1 MGGGINAYICE
12 SCSELT
18 GKNLNTFN
26 MKTLKLL
33 ASRAMMSVTTLVVV
47 LSCAKEPME
56 NLKTSSPEKE
66 TVTLCL
72 SAPETK
78 TALKDDKTVVW
89 TNGDK
94 LLINRTLYEIK
105 VDADDPSKATVE
117 DVAKAD
123 EYFAFYVPCPKNL
136 STGEVNPQYGY
147 IQNEDGFYHNF
158 RLFDSQNWY
167 SGTFSQYANPMAA
180 YSTDGNLHF
189 YNIGSVVKIGLTGNG
204 EKVSRVRLFSNGG
217 KILAGMMML
226 TDEQVR
232 TGDLSG
238 MKTNEYYGL
247 SSAVSIF
254 CESSNVILSSTPTWF
269 YFVTAPFEDESG
281 ISFTAEDVDGNV
293 FVRTKTDA
301 FSIGRSE
308 IKEMDPLDY
317 KAFAPLKLTTAES
330 APTSF
335 SVDAVGDDVMSVRY
349 LAMASAAW
357 DSYMNSPSSSWTEQ
371 SLASVLINSH
381 ECQTKSEKSFKMEFT
396 KAYNSTGNAVPIA
409 ASTSYK
415 VIAQYIL
422 GNTGMGKC
430 TILDVTTAA
439 PTGVAPTLDV
449 SFQSV
454 TYNELHALLKS
465 SDAAGISLWLFTKA
479 RYEELVSSGKSD
491 SEIMKEYGKS
501 LTDEDMESAHAAGCQ
516 WDWWNLSQRT
526 DYVLLVVA
534 ASSTGMETI
543 VKKEI
548 TTEWYLFNQ
557 NTTVLETVST
567 EATFTTNM
575 FRMFNINSLTITP
588 VVLKKVPGMDV
599 FVIEDLFKGNATL
612 AGLGFIEEEGTYL
625 TIIDARDKNAVD
637 IRFDM
642 NKLGIYNSPY
652 KGFNYDL
659 SFGCYATYNPNASQE
674 KYPLGTYDSENN
686 AISIVSL
693 ILGNSDGI
701 YGPSSCTLTW
711 PLPDKSVTVENFSK
725 TQAGW

>member
-1 MGGGINAYICE
+1 
-12 SCSELT
+12 
-18 GKNLNTFN
+18 
-26 MKTLKLL
+26 MKTLRLL
-33 ASRAMMSVTTLVVV
+33 ALRAMMSVTTLVVV

-56 NLKTSSPEKE
+56 NLKPSSPEKE
-66 TVTLCL
+66 TVTLRL

-78 TALKDDKTVVW
+78 TALKNDKTVVW

-94 LLINRTLYEIK
+94 LVINSMLYEIK

-117 DVAKAD
+117 DVIKAD
-123 EYFAFYVPCPKNL
+123 EYFAFYVPCTTNS
-136 STGEVNPQYGY
+136 STGEVNPQYWYYQDQGVY
-147 IQNEDGFYHNF
+147 YHH
-158 RLFDSQNWY
+158 FDILDTQIWY

-189 YNIGSVVKIGLTGNG
+189 YNIGSVVKVGLTGNG
-204 EKVSRVRLFSNGG
+204 EKLSRVRLLSNGG
-217 KILAGMMML
+217 KNLAGMMML

-238 MKTNEYYGL
+238 MKLNENYYGL
-247 SSAVSIF
+247 LPTVSIF
-254 CESSNVILSSTPTWF
+254 CESNNVTLSSTPTWF

-308 IKEMDPLDY
+308 IKEMDPLNY
-317 KAFAPLKLTTAES
+317 KASAPLKLTAAES

-335 SVDAVGDDVMSVRY
+335 SVDAVCDDVMSVRY
-349 LAMASAAW
+349 LAIASAAW

-371 SLASVLINSH
+371 SLASAFINTYDY
-381 ECQTKSEKSFKMEFT
+381 QTKSEKSFKMEFT

-422 GNTGMGKC
+422 GSTGMGKC

-454 TYNELHALLKS
+454 TYNRLSALLKS
-465 SDAAGISLWLFTKA
+465 NDAAGISLWLFTKA
-479 RYEELVSSGKSD
+479 QYEELVSSGKSD

-501 LTDEDMESAHAAGCQ
+501 LTDEHMASAHAAGCQ
-516 WDWWNLSQRT
+516 WSWGNLSQGT

-543 VKKEI
+543 VKEEI
-548 TTEWYLFNQ
+548 ATEWYLFNP

-567 EATFTTNM
+567 EATFSTNM
-575 FRMFNINSLTITP
+575 FSIFNVNPLTITP
-588 VVLKKVPGMDV
+588 VVLKKLPGMDV
-599 FVIEDLFKGNATL
+599 FVIENLFKGNTAL
-612 AGLGFIEEEGTYL
+612 AELGFIEEEGTYL

-637 IRFDM
+637 IRFDV
-642 NKLGIYNSPY
+642 NKLGIYNSMY
-652 KGFNYDL
+652 LGFNYDL
-659 SFGCYATYNPNASQE
+659 SFGCYATYNTNASQE
-674 KYPLGTYDSENN
+674 EYPLGTYDSENN

-693 ILGNSDGI
+693 ILGNPNRI
-701 YGPSSCTLTW
+701 YGGMSSCTLTW
-711 PLPDKSVTVENFSK
+711 PLPTNSVTVENFSK

>member
-1 MGGGINAYICE
+1 
-12 SCSELT
+12 
-18 GKNLNTFN
+18 
-26 MKTLKLL
+26 MKLR
-33 ASRAMMSVTTLVVV
+33 SM
-47 LSCAKEPME
+47 P
-56 NLKTSSPEKE
+56 
-66 TVTLCL
+66 
-72 SAPETK
+72 
-78 TALKDDKTVVW
+78 
-89 TNGDK
+89 
-94 LLINRTLYEIK
+94 
-105 VDADDPSKATVE
+105 
-117 DVAKAD
+117 
-123 EYFAFYVPCPKNL
+123 

-147 IQNEDGFYHNF
+147 LQYEGVSYHN
-158 RLFDSQNWY
+158 LCILDTQNWY

-189 YNIGSVVKIGLTGNG
+189 YNIGSVVKVGLTGNG
-204 EKVSRVRLFSNGG
+204 EKVSRVRLLSNGG
-217 KILAGMMML
+217 KNLAGMMML

-238 MKTNEYYGL
+238 MKSNENYYGL
-247 SSAVSIF
+247 LPTVSIF

-308 IKEMDPLDY
+308 IKEMDPLNY
-317 KAFAPLKLTTAES
+317 KASAPLKLTAAES

-335 SVDAVGDDVMSVRY
+335 SVDAVGDDAMSVRY
-349 LAMASAAW
+349 LAIASAAW
-357 DSYMNSPSSSWTEQ
+357 DSYMNSNPWTEQ
-371 SLASVLINSH
+371 SLASVFINNH
-381 ECQTKSEKSFKMEFT
+381 ECQTNSEKSFKMEFT

-422 GNTGMGKC
+422 GSTGMGKC
-430 TILDVTTAA
+430 TIIDVTTAA

-454 TYNELHALLKS
+454 TYNQLYALLKS
-465 SDAAGISLWLFTKA
+465 SDAAGISLWLFPKA

-491 SEIMKEYGKS
+491 SEIMKEYGKP
-501 LTDEDMESAHAAGCQ
+501 LTDEDMTSAHAAGCQ
-516 WDWWNLSQRT
+516 WSWWNLSQGT

-548 TTEWYLFNQ
+548 ATEWYLFNP

-567 EATFTTNM
+567 EATFSTSM
-575 FRMFNINSLTITP
+575 FSIFKVNPLTITP

-599 FVIEDLFKGNATL
+599 FVIENLFKGNATL
-612 AGLGFIEEEGTYL
+612 AGLGFVEEEGTYL

-652 KGFNYDL
+652 VGFNYDL
-659 SFGCYATYNPNASQE
+659 SFGCYATYNSNASQE
-674 KYPLGTYDSENN
+674 EYPLGTYDSENN
-686 AISIVSL
+686 AISVVSL
-693 ILGNSDGI
+693 ILGNPNKI
-701 YGPSSCTLTW
+701 YGTSSCTLTW

>member
-1 MGGGINAYICE
+1 
-12 SCSELT
+12 
-18 GKNLNTFN
+18 
-26 MKTLKLL
+26 MKTLKFL

-47 LSCAKEPME
+47 LSCAKEPVE
-56 NLKTSSPEKE
+56 NLKPSSPEKE
-66 TVTLCL
+66 TVTLRL

-94 LLINRTLYEIK
+94 LLINRTLYEVT
-105 VDADDPSKATVE
+105 VDSDDPSKATVE
-117 DVAKAD
+117 DVTKAD
-123 EYFAFYVPCPKNL
+123 EYFAFYVPCPENQ
-136 STGEVNPQYGY
+136 STGAVNPQYRY
-147 IQNEDGFYHNF
+147 IQYEGVYYHN
-158 RLFDSQNWY
+158 LCILDTQNWY

-189 YNIGSVVKIGLTGNG
+189 YNIGSVVKVGLTGNG
-204 EKVSRVRLFSNGG
+204 EKLSRVRLLSNGG
-217 KILAGMMML
+217 KNLAGMMML

-238 MKTNEYYGL
+238 MKSNENYYGL
-247 SSAVSIF
+247 LPTVSIF

-308 IKEMDPLDY
+308 IKEMDPLNY
-317 KAFAPLKLTTAES
+317 KASAPLKLTAAES

-335 SVDAVGDDVMSVRY
+335 SVDAVGDDAMSVRY
-349 LAMASAAW
+349 LAIASAAW
-357 DSYMNSPSSSWTEQ
+357 DSYMNSNSWTEQ
-371 SLASVLINSH
+371 SRASVFINNH
-381 ECQTKSEKSFKMEFT
+381 EFQTNRGKSFKMEFT

-422 GNTGMGKC
+422 GSTGIGKC
-430 TILDVTTAA
+430 AIIDVTTAA

-454 TYNELHALLKS
+454 TYNKLYALLKS

-491 SEIMKEYGKS
+491 SEIMKEYGKP
-501 LTDEDMESAHAAGCQ
+501 LTDEDMASAHAAGCQ
-516 WDWWNLSQRT
+516 WSWWNLSQGT

-548 TTEWYLFNQ
+548 ATEWYLFNP

-567 EATFTTNM
+567 EATFTTDM
-575 FRMFNINSLTITP
+575 FSIFEINQLTITP
-588 VVLKKVPGMDV
+588 VILKKVPGMDV
-599 FVIEDLFKGNATL
+599 FVIENLFKGNAAL
-612 AGLGFIEEEGTYL
+612 AELGFIEEEGTYL

-637 IRFDM
+637 IRFEM
-642 NKLGIYNSPY
+642 NKLGIYNSTY
-652 KGFNYDL
+652 TGFNYDL
-659 SFGCYATYNPNASQE
+659 SFGCYATYNTDVSQE
-674 KYPLGTYDSENN
+674 EYPLGTYDSENN
-686 AISIVSL
+686 AISVVSL
-693 ILGNSDGI
+693 ILGNPNRI
-701 YGPSSCTLTW
+701 YGTSSCTLTW
-711 PLPDKSVTVENFSK
+711 PLPTKSVTVENFSK

>member
-1 MGGGINAYICE
+1 
-12 SCSELT
+12 
-18 GKNLNTFN
+18 
-26 MKTLKLL
+26 MKTLKFL

-47 LSCAKEPME
+47 LSCAKEPVE
-56 NLKTSSPEKE
+56 NLKPSSPEKE
-66 TVTLCL
+66 TVTLRL

-78 TALKDDKTVVW
+78 TALKNDKTVVW

-94 LLINRTLYEIK
+94 LLINRILYEIT
-105 VDADDPSKATVE
+105 VDANDPSKATVE
-117 DVAKAD
+117 DVTKAD
-123 EYFAFYVPCPKNL
+123 EYFAFYVPCPTNL
-136 STGEVNPQYGY
+136 STGEVSPQYRY
-147 IQNEDGFYHNF
+147 IQYDGVFYHNF
-158 RLFDSQNWY
+158 RILDSQNWY

-189 YNIGSVVKIGLTGNG
+189 YNIGSVVKVGLTGNG
-204 EKVSRVRLFSNGG
+204 EKLSRVRLLSNGG
-217 KILAGMMML
+217 KNLAGMMML

-238 MKTNEYYGL
+238 MKSNENYYGL
-247 SSAVSIF
+247 LPTVSIF

-301 FSIGRSE
+301 FSVGRSE

-317 KAFAPLKLTTAES
+317 KASAPLKLTATEP

-335 SVDAVGDDVMSVRY
+335 SVDAVCDDAISVRY

-357 DSYMNSPSSSWTEQ
+357 DSYMNSNSWTEQ
-371 SLASVLINSH
+371 ILATVSLNSYD
-381 ECQTKSEKSFKMEFT
+381 CQTNRGKSFKMEFT

-422 GNTGMGKC
+422 GNTGVGKC
-430 TILDVTTAA
+430 TIIDVTTAA
-439 PTGVAPTLDV
+439 PTGIAPTLDV
-449 SFQSV
+449 SLQSV
-454 TYNELHALLKS
+454 TYNQLDVLLKS
-465 SDAAGISLWLFTKA
+465 DNAAGISLWLFTKA

-491 SEIMKEYGKS
+491 SEIMKEYGKP
-501 LTDEDMESAHAAGCQ
+501 LTDEDMASAHAAGCQ
-516 WDWWNLSQRT
+516 WGWGRLSQGT

-534 ASSTGMETI
+534 SSSTGMETI

-548 TTEWYLFNQ
+548 ATEWYLFNQ

-567 EATFTTNM
+567 EATFTTDM
-575 FRMFNINSLTITP
+575 FRIFDINSLTITP

-599 FVIEDLFKGNATL
+599 FIIEDLFKGNATL
-612 AGLGFIEEEGTYL
+612 AELGFIEEEGTYL

-637 IRFDM
+637 IRFEM

-652 KGFNYDL
+652 VGLNYNL
-659 SFGCYATYNPNASQE
+659 GFGCYATYNSNASQE
-674 KYPLGTYDSENN
+674 EYPLGTYDSENN

>member
-1 MGGGINAYICE
+1 
-12 SCSELT
+12 
-18 GKNLNTFN
+18 
-26 MKTLKLL
+26 MKTLRLL
-33 ASRAMMSVTTLVVV
+33 ALRAMMSVTTLVVV

-56 NLKTSSPEKE
+56 NLKPSSPEKE
-66 TVTLCL
+66 TVTLRL

-78 TALKDDKTVVW
+78 TALKNDKTVVW

-94 LLINRTLYEIK
+94 LVINSMLYEIK

-117 DVAKAD
+117 DVIKAD
-123 EYFAFYVPCPKNL
+123 EYFAFYVPCTTNS
-136 STGEVNPQYGY
+136 STGEVNPQYWYYQDQGVY
-147 IQNEDGFYHNF
+147 YHH
-158 RLFDSQNWY
+158 FDILDTQIWY

-189 YNIGSVVKIGLTGNG
+189 YNIGSVVKVGLTGNG
-204 EKVSRVRLFSNGG
+204 EKLSRVRLLSNGG
-217 KILAGMMML
+217 KNLAGMMML

-238 MKTNEYYGL
+238 MKLNENYYGL
-247 SSAVSIF
+247 LPTVSIF
-254 CESSNVILSSTPTWF
+254 CESNNVTLSSTPTWF

-308 IKEMDPLDY
+308 IKEMDPLNY
-317 KAFAPLKLTTAES
+317 KASAPLKLTAAES

-335 SVDAVGDDVMSVRY
+335 SVDAVCDDVMSVRY
-349 LAMASAAW
+349 LAIASAAW

-371 SLASVLINSH
+371 SLASAFINTYDY
-381 ECQTKSEKSFKMEFT
+381 QTKSEKSFKMEFT

-422 GNTGMGKC
+422 GSTGMGKC

-454 TYNELHALLKS
+454 TYNRLSALLKS
-465 SDAAGISLWLFTKA
+465 NDAAGISLWLFTKA

-501 LTDEDMESAHAAGCQ
+501 LTDEHMASAHAAGCQ
-516 WDWWNLSQRT
+516 WSWGNLSQGT

-543 VKKEI
+543 VKEEI
-548 TTEWYLFNQ
+548 ATEWYLFNP

-567 EATFTTNM
+567 EATFSTSM
-575 FRMFNINSLTITP
+575 FSIFNVNPLTITP
-588 VVLKKVPGMDV
+588 VVLKKLPGMDV
-599 FVIEDLFKGNATL
+599 FVIENLFKGNTAL
-612 AGLGFIEEEGTYL
+612 AELGFIEEEGTYL

-637 IRFDM
+637 IRFDV
-642 NKLGIYNSPY
+642 NKLGIYNSMY
-652 KGFNYDL
+652 LGFNYDL
-659 SFGCYATYNPNASQE
+659 SFGCYATYNTNASQE
-674 KYPLGTYDSENN
+674 EYPLGTYDSENN

-693 ILGNSDGI
+693 ILGNPNRI
-701 YGPSSCTLTW
+701 YGMSSCTLTW
-711 PLPDKSVTVENFSK
+711 PLPTNSVTVENFSK

>member
-1 MGGGINAYICE
+1 
-12 SCSELT
+12 
-18 GKNLNTFN
+18 
-26 MKTLKLL
+26 
-33 ASRAMMSVTTLVVV
+33 MSVTTLVVV
-47 LSCAKEPME
+47 LSCAKEPVE

-66 TVTLCL
+66 TVTLRL

-78 TALKDDKTVVW
+78 TALKNDKTVVW

-94 LLINRTLYEIK
+94 LLINRTLYEIT

-123 EYFAFYVPCPKNL
+123 EYFAFYVPFAKSL
-136 STGEVNPQYGY
+136 STGQENPQYGY
-147 IQNEDGFYHNF
+147 FQYEDGFYHHL
-158 RLFDSQNWY
+158 RILDSQNWY

-189 YNIGSVVKIGLTGNG
+189 YNIGSVVKVGLTGNG
-204 EKVSRVRLFSNGG
+204 EKVSRVRLLSNGG
-217 KILAGMMML
+217 KNLAGFMML
-226 TDEQVR
+226 TDAQVR

-238 MKTNEYYGL
+238 MKLNERHY
-247 SSAVSIF
+247 VTPTISIF
-254 CESSNVILSSTPTWF
+254 CENNDVILSSTPTWF

-301 FSIGRSE
+301 FSIDRSE
-308 IKEMDPLDY
+308 IKEMDPLAY
-317 KAFAPLKLTTAES
+317 KASAPLKLTAVES

-335 SVDAVGDDVMSVRY
+335 SVDAVCDDAMSVRY

-357 DSYMNSPSSSWTEQ
+357 DSWMNSEDPWTEQ
-371 SLASVLINSH
+371 NLAYTFLDIYD
-381 ECQTKSEKSFKMEFT
+381 CQTNSGKSFKMEFT

-422 GNTGMGKC
+422 GETGMGKC
-430 TILDVTTAA
+430 TILDVTTSA
-439 PTGVAPTLDV
+439 PTGIAPTLDV

-454 TYNELHALLKS
+454 TYNQLKALLKS
-465 SDAAGISLWLFTKA
+465 DNAAGISLWLFTKA

-491 SEIMKEYGKS
+491 SEIMKEYGKA
-501 LTDEDMESAHAAGCQ
+501 LTDEDMASAHAAGCQ
-516 WDWWNLSQRT
+516 WNWWNLSQGT

-534 ASSTGMETI
+534 SSSTGLETI

-548 TTEWYLFNQ
+548 ATEWYLFNP

-567 EATFTTNM
+567 GATFTTDM
-575 FRMFNINSLTITP
+575 FRLLNIESLTITP

-599 FVIEDLFKGNATL
+599 FVIENLFKGNATL
-612 AGLGFIEEEGTYL
+612 AELGFIEEDGTYL

-637 IRFDM
+637 IRFDV
-642 NKLGIYNSPY
+642 NKLGIYNPKY
-652 KGFNYDL
+652 NGFNNDL
-659 SFGCYATYNPNASQE
+659 GFGCYATYNPSASQE
-674 KYPLGTYDSENN
+674 EYPLGTYNSENN
-686 AISIVSL
+686 AISVVSL
-693 ILGNSDGI
+693 ILGNSSAI
-701 YGPSSCTLTW
+701 YGPFSCTLTW
-711 PLPDKSVTVENFSK
+711 TSPANSMTVENFSK
-725 TQAGW
+725 TPAVW

>member
-1 MGGGINAYICE
+1 
-12 SCSELT
+12 
-18 GKNLNTFN
+18 

-47 LSCAKEPME
+47 LSCAKEPVE
-56 NLKTSSPEKE
+56 NLKPSSPEKE
-66 TVTLCL
+66 TVTLRL

-78 TALKDDKTVVW
+78 TALNDDKTVVW

-94 LLINRTLYEIK
+94 LVINGSLYDVT
-105 VDADDPSKATVE
+105 VDADDPSKATVAG
-117 DVAKAD
+117 VTKAD
-123 EYFAFYVPCPKNL
+123 EYFAFYVPCPKNP
-136 STGEVNPQYGY
+136 STGEVNPQYWYVQEEGGLCHY
-147 IQNEDGFYHNF
+147 FSILDW
-158 RLFDSQNWY
+158 QNWY
-167 SGTFSQYANPMAA
+167 SGTFSQYASPMAA

-189 YNIGSVVKIGLTGNG
+189 YNIGSVVKVGLTGNG
-204 EKVSRVRLFSNGG
+204 EKVSRVRLLSNGG
-217 KILAGMMML
+217 KNLAGVMML
-226 TDEQVR
+226 TDEQLR

-238 MKTNEYYGL
+238 MKSNENYYEL
-247 SSAVSIF
+247 MPTVSIV
-254 CESSNVILSSTPTWF
+254 CESNDVILSSTPTWF

-317 KAFAPLKLTTAES
+317 KASAPLKLTVAES

-335 SVDAVGDDVMSVRY
+335 SVDAVCDDAMSVRY

-357 DSYMNSPSSSWTEQ
+357 DSDMNSNSWTEQ
-371 SLASVLINSH
+371 SLASVALNNYD
-381 ECQTKSEKSFKMEFT
+381 CQTNSGKSFKMEFT

-422 GNTGMGKC
+422 GNTGVGKC
-430 TILDVTTAA
+430 TIIDVTTAA

-454 TYNELHALLKS
+454 TYNQLHALLKS
-465 SDAAGISLWLFTKA
+465 GDAAGISLWLFTKA

-516 WDWWNLSQRT
+516 WSWWSLSQRT

-534 ASSTGMETI
+534 SSSTGMETI

-567 EATFTTNM
+567 EATFTTDM
-575 FRMFNINSLTITP
+575 FRIFDINSLTITP

-612 AGLGFIEEEGTYL
+612 AGLGFVEEEGTYL

-637 IRFDM
+637 IRYEV
-642 NKLGIYNSPY
+642 NKLGIYNPKY
-652 KGFNYDL
+652 TGFNYGL
-659 SFGCYATYNPNASQE
+659 GFGCYATYNLSASQE
-674 KYPLGTYDSENN
+674 EFPLGTYDSENN
-686 AISIVSL
+686 AISVVSL
-693 ILGNSDGI
+693 ILGNSDRI

-711 PLPDKSVTVENFSK
+711 TSPAKSVTVENFSK

>member
-1 MGGGINAYICE
+1 
-12 SCSELT
+12 
-18 GKNLNTFN
+18 
-26 MKTLKLL
+26 
-33 ASRAMMSVTTLVVV
+33 MSVTTLVVV

-66 TVTLCL
+66 TVTLRL

-94 LLINRTLYEIK
+94 LVINGNLYEIT

-232 TGDLSG
+232 TGDFSG

-254 CESSNVILSSTPTWF
+254 CESNNVILSSTPTWF

-308 IKEMDPLDY
+308 IKEMDPLNY
-317 KAFAPLKLTTAES
+317 KASAPLKLTAAES

-349 LAMASAAW
+349 LAIASAAW

-371 SLASVLINSH
+371 SLASVFINNH
-381 ECQTKSEKSFKMEFT
+381 DYQTKSEKSFKMEFT

-454 TYNELHALLKS
+454 TYNKLYALLKS

-501 LTDEDMESAHAAGCQ
+501 LTDEDMTSAHADGCQ
-516 WDWWNLSQRT
+516 WSWWNLSQGT

-548 TTEWYLFNQ
+548 ATEWYLFNP

-567 EATFTTNM
+567 EATFTTDM
-575 FRMFNINSLTITP
+575 FRMFNIKSLTITP

-599 FVIEDLFKGNATL
+599 FVIENLFKGNTALTE
-612 AGLGFIEEEGTYL
+612 LGFIEEEGTYL
-625 TIIDARDKNAVD
+625 TIIDARDKKAVD
-637 IRFDM
+637 IRFAM

-652 KGFNYDL
+652 EGFNYDL
-659 SFGCYATYNPNASQE
+659 SFGCYATYNTNASQE
-674 KYPLGTYDSENN
+674 EYPLGTYDSENN

-693 ILGNSDGI
+693 ILGNPNRI
-701 YGPSSCTLTW
+701 YGTSSCTLTW
-711 PLPDKSVTVENFSK
+711 PLPTKSVTVENFSK

>member
-1 MGGGINAYICE
+1 
-12 SCSELT
+12 
-18 GKNLNTFN
+18 
-26 MKTLKLL
+26 MKTLRLL

-66 TVTLCL
+66 TVTLRL

-105 VDADDPSKATVE
+105 VDANDPSKATVE
-117 DVAKAD
+117 DVTKAD
-123 EYFAFYVPCPKNL
+123 EYFAFYVLCPTNL
-136 STGEVNPQYGY
+136 STGEVSPQYRY
-147 IQNEDGFYHNF
+147 IQYEGVFYHNF
-158 RLFDSQNWY
+158 RILDSQNWY

-189 YNIGSVVKIGLTGNG
+189 YNIGSVVKVGLTGNG

-217 KILAGMMML
+217 KNLAGMMML

-238 MKTNEYYGL
+238 MKPNENYYGL
-247 SSAVSIF
+247 SSTVSIF
-254 CESSNVILSSTPTWF
+254 CESNNVILSSTPTWF

-308 IKEMDPLDY
+308 IKEMDPLNY
-317 KAFAPLKLTTAES
+317 KASTPLKLTAAES

-371 SLASVLINSH
+371 SLASVFINNH

-422 GNTGMGKC
+422 GSTGIGKC
-430 TILDVTTAA
+430 TIIDVTTAA

-454 TYNELHALLKS
+454 TYNQLHALLKS

-491 SEIMKEYGKS
+491 SEIMKEYGKP
-501 LTDEDMESAHAAGCQ
+501 LTDEDMASAHAAGCQ
-516 WDWWNLSQRT
+516 WSWWNLSQGT

-543 VKKEI
+543 VKEEI
-548 TTEWYLFNQ
+548 ATEWYLFNP

-567 EATFTTNM
+567 EATFSTSM
-575 FRMFNINSLTITP
+575 FRMFNVNPLTITP

-599 FVIEDLFKGNATL
+599 FVIENLFKGNTAL
-612 AGLGFIEEEGTYL
+612 AELGFIEEEGTYL

-637 IRFDM
+637 IRYEM

-652 KGFNYDL
+652 VGLNFDL
-659 SFGCYATYNPNASQE
+659 GFGCYATYNSNASQE
-674 KYPLGTYDSENN
+674 EYHLGTYDSENN

-693 ILGNSDGI
+693 ILGNSESI

-711 PLPDKSVTVENFSK
+711 PLPTKSVTVENFSK

>member
-1 MGGGINAYICE
+1 
-12 SCSELT
+12 
-18 GKNLNTFN
+18 
-26 MKTLKLL
+26 MKTLRLL

-66 TVTLCL
+66 TVTLRL

-78 TALKDDKTVVW
+78 TALKNDKTVVW

-94 LLINRTLYEIK
+94 LLINRTLYEIT

-117 DVAKAD
+117 DVTKAD
-123 EYFAFYVPCPKNL
+123 EYFAFYVSFPKNL
-136 STGEVNPQYGY
+136 STGEVSPQYRY
-147 IQNEDGFYHNF
+147 IQYDGVFYHNF
-158 RLFDSQNWY
+158 RILDTQNWY

-189 YNIGSVVKIGLTGNG
+189 YNIGSVVKVGLTGNG
-204 EKVSRVRLFSNGG
+204 EKLSRVRLLSNGG
-217 KILAGMMML
+217 KNLAGMMML

-238 MKTNEYYGL
+238 MKPNENYYGL
-247 SSAVSIF
+247 LPTVSIF

-269 YFVTAPFEDESG
+269 YFVTALFEDESG

-308 IKEMDPLDY
+308 IKEMDPLNY
-317 KAFAPLKLTTAES
+317 KASAPLKLTAAES

-349 LAMASAAW
+349 LAIASAAW

-371 SLASVLINSH
+371 GLASVFINSH

-422 GNTGMGKC
+422 GSTGIGKC
-430 TILDVTTAA
+430 TIIDVTTAA

-454 TYNELHALLKS
+454 TYNQLHALLKS

-491 SEIMKEYGKS
+491 SEIMKEYGKP
-501 LTDEDMESAHAAGCQ
+501 LTDEDMTSAHAAGCQ
-516 WDWWNLSQRT
+516 WSWWNLSQGT

-543 VKKEI
+543 VKEEI
-548 TTEWYLFNQ
+548 ATEWYLFNP

-567 EATFTTNM
+567 EATFSTSM
-575 FRMFNINSLTITP
+575 FRMFNVNPLTITP

-599 FVIEDLFKGNATL
+599 FVIENLFKGNTAL
-612 AGLGFIEEEGTYL
+612 AELGFIEEEGTYL

-637 IRFDM
+637 IRYEM

-652 KGFNYDL
+652 RGFNYNL
-659 SFGCYATYNPNASQE
+659 GFGCYATYNPNASQE
-674 KYPLGTYDSENN
+674 EYPLGTYDSENN

-693 ILGNSDGI
+693 ILGNSESI

-711 PLPDKSVTVENFSK
+711 PLPTKSMTVENFSK

>member
-1 MGGGINAYICE
+1 
-12 SCSELT
+12 
-18 GKNLNTFN
+18 
-26 MKTLKLL
+26 MKTLRLL

-47 LSCAKEPME
+47 LSCAKEPVE
-56 NLKTSSPEKE
+56 NLKPSSPEKE
-66 TVTLCL
+66 TVTLRL

-94 LLINRTLYEIK
+94 LLINRTLYEVT

-117 DVAKAD
+117 DVTKAD
-123 EYFAFYVPCPKNL
+123 EYFAFYVPCPENQ
-136 STGEVNPQYGY
+136 STGEVSPQYRY
-147 IQNEDGFYHNF
+147 IQYEGVFYHNF
-158 RLFDSQNWY
+158 RILDSQNWY

-189 YNIGSVVKIGLTGNG
+189 YNIGSVVKVGLTGNG

-217 KILAGMMML
+217 KNLAGMMML

-238 MKTNEYYGL
+238 MKPNENYYGL
-247 SSAVSIF
+247 SSTVSIF
-254 CESSNVILSSTPTWF
+254 CESNNVILSSTPTWF
-269 YFVTAPFEDESG
+269 YFVTALFEDESG

-308 IKEMDPLDY
+308 IKEMDPLNY
-317 KAFAPLKLTTAES
+317 KASAPLKLTAAES

-349 LAMASAAW
+349 LAIASAAW

-371 SLASVLINSH
+371 SLASVFINNH
-381 ECQTKSEKSFKMEFT
+381 ECQSNSEKSFKMEFT

-422 GNTGMGKC
+422 GSTGIGKC
-430 TILDVTTAA
+430 TIIDVTTAA
-439 PTGVAPTLDV
+439 PTGVAQTLDV

-454 TYNELHALLKS
+454 TYNQLHALLKS

-491 SEIMKEYGKS
+491 SEIMKEYGKP
-501 LTDEDMESAHAAGCQ
+501 LTDEDMTSAHAAGCQ
-516 WDWWNLSQRT
+516 WSWWNLSQGT

-548 TTEWYLFNQ
+548 ATEWYLFNP

-567 EATFTTNM
+567 EATFSTSM
-575 FRMFNINSLTITP
+575 FSIFNVNPLTITP

-599 FVIEDLFKGNATL
+599 FVIENLFKGNAAL
-612 AGLGFIEEEGTYL
+612 AELGFIEEEGTYL

-637 IRFDM
+637 IRYDM

-652 KGFNYDL
+652 VGLNFDL
-659 SFGCYATYNPNASQE
+659 GFGCYATYNSNASQE
-674 KYPLGTYDSENN
+674 EYPLGTYDSENN

-693 ILGNSDGI
+693 ILGNINRI

-711 PLPDKSVTVENFSK
+711 PLPTKSVTVENFSK

>member
-1 MGGGINAYICE
+1 
-12 SCSELT
+12 
-18 GKNLNTFN
+18 
-26 MKTLKLL
+26 MKTLRLL
-33 ASRAMMSVTTLVVV
+33 ALRAMMSVTTLVVV

-56 NLKTSSPEKE
+56 NLKPSSPEKE
-66 TVTLCL
+66 TVTLRL

-78 TALKDDKTVVW
+78 TALKNDKTVVW

-94 LLINRTLYEIK
+94 LVINSMLYEIK

-117 DVAKAD
+117 DVTKAD
-123 EYFAFYVPCPKNL
+123 EYFAFYVPCTTNS
-136 STGEVNPQYGY
+136 STGEVNPQYWYYQDQGVY
-147 IQNEDGFYHNF
+147 YHH
-158 RLFDSQNWY
+158 FDILDTQIWY

-189 YNIGSVVKIGLTGNG
+189 YNIGSVVKVGLTGNG
-204 EKVSRVRLFSNGG
+204 EKLSRVRLLSNGG
-217 KILAGMMML
+217 KNLAGMMML

-238 MKTNEYYGL
+238 MKLNENYYGL
-247 SSAVSIF
+247 LPTVSIF
-254 CESSNVILSSTPTWF
+254 CESNNVTLSSTPTWF

-308 IKEMDPLDY
+308 IKEMDPLNY
-317 KAFAPLKLTTAES
+317 KASAPLKLTAAES

-335 SVDAVGDDVMSVRY
+335 SVDAVCDDVMSVRY
-349 LAMASAAW
+349 LAIASAAW

-371 SLASVLINSH
+371 SLASAFINTYDY
-381 ECQTKSEKSFKMEFT
+381 QTKSEKSFKMEFT

-422 GNTGMGKC
+422 GSTGMGKC

-454 TYNELHALLKS
+454 TYNRLSALLKS
-465 SDAAGISLWLFTKA
+465 NDAAGISLWLFTKA

-501 LTDEDMESAHAAGCQ
+501 LTDEHMASAHAAGCL
-516 WDWWNLSQRT
+516 WSWGNLSQGT

-543 VKKEI
+543 VKEEI
-548 TTEWYLFNQ
+548 ATEWYLFNP

-567 EATFTTNM
+567 EATFSTNM
-575 FRMFNINSLTITP
+575 FSIFNVNPLTITP
-588 VVLKKVPGMDV
+588 VVLKKLPGMDV
-599 FVIEDLFKGNATL
+599 FVIENLFKGNTAL
-612 AGLGFIEEEGTYL
+612 AELGFIEEKGTYL

-637 IRFDM
+637 IRFDV
-642 NKLGIYNSPY
+642 NKLGIYNSMY
-652 KGFNYDL
+652 LGFNYDL
-659 SFGCYATYNPNASQE
+659 SFGCYATYNTNASQE
-674 KYPLGTYDSENN
+674 EYPLGTYDSENN

-693 ILGNSDGI
+693 ILGNPNRI
-701 YGPSSCTLTW
+701 YGGMSSCTLTW
-711 PLPDKSVTVENFSK
+711 PLPTNSVTVENFSK

>member
-1 MGGGINAYICE
+1 
-12 SCSELT
+12 
-18 GKNLNTFN
+18 
-26 MKTLKLL
+26 MKTLRLL
-33 ASRAMMSVTTLVVV
+33 ALRAMMSVTTLVVV

-56 NLKTSSPEKE
+56 NLKPSSPEKE
-66 TVTLCL
+66 TVTLRL

-78 TALKDDKTVVW
+78 TALKNDKTVVW

-94 LLINRTLYEIK
+94 LVINSMLYEIK

-117 DVAKAD
+117 DVIKAD
-123 EYFAFYVPCPKNL
+123 EYFAFYVPCTTNS
-136 STGEVNPQYGY
+136 STGEVNPQYWYYQDQGVY
-147 IQNEDGFYHNF
+147 YHH
-158 RLFDSQNWY
+158 FDILDTQIWY

-189 YNIGSVVKIGLTGNG
+189 YNIGSVVKVGLTGNG
-204 EKVSRVRLFSNGG
+204 EKLSRVRLLSNGG
-217 KILAGMMML
+217 KNLAGMMML

-238 MKTNEYYGL
+238 MKLNENYYGL
-247 SSAVSIF
+247 LPTVSIF
-254 CESSNVILSSTPTWF
+254 CESNNVTLSSTPTWF

-308 IKEMDPLDY
+308 IKEMDSLNY
-317 KAFAPLKLTTAES
+317 KASAPLKLTAAES

-335 SVDAVGDDVMSVRY
+335 SVDAVCDDVMSVRY
-349 LAMASAAW
+349 LAIASAAW

-371 SLASVLINSH
+371 SLASAFINTYDY
-381 ECQTKSEKSFKMEFT
+381 QTKSEKSFKMEFT

-422 GNTGMGKC
+422 GSTGMGKC

-454 TYNELHALLKS
+454 TYNRLSALLKS
-465 SDAAGISLWLFTKA
+465 NDAAGISLWLFTKA

-501 LTDEDMESAHAAGCQ
+501 LTDEHMASAHAAGCQ
-516 WDWWNLSQRT
+516 WSWGNLSQGT

-543 VKKEI
+543 VKEEI
-548 TTEWYLFNQ
+548 ATEWYLFNP

-567 EATFTTNM
+567 EATFSTSM
-575 FRMFNINSLTITP
+575 FSIFNVNPLTITP
-588 VVLKKVPGMDV
+588 VVLKKLPGMDV
-599 FVIEDLFKGNATL
+599 FVIENLFKGNTAL
-612 AGLGFIEEEGTYL
+612 AELGFIEEEGTYL

-637 IRFDM
+637 IRFDV
-642 NKLGIYNSPY
+642 NKLGIYNSMY
-652 KGFNYDL
+652 LGFNYDL
-659 SFGCYATYNPNASQE
+659 SFGCYATYNTNASQE
-674 KYPLGTYDSENN
+674 EYPLGTYDSENN

-693 ILGNSDGI
+693 ILGNPNRI
-701 YGPSSCTLTW
+701 YGMSSCTLTW
-711 PLPDKSVTVENFSK
+711 PLPTNSVTVENFSK

>member
-1 MGGGINAYICE
+1 
-12 SCSELT
+12 
-18 GKNLNTFN
+18 
-26 MKTLKLL
+26 MKTLKFL

-47 LSCAKEPME
+47 LSCAKEPVE
-56 NLKTSSPEKE
+56 NLKASSPEKE
-66 TVTLCL
+66 TVTLRL

-94 LLINRTLYEIK
+94 LLINRTLYEIN
-105 VDADDPSKATVE
+105 VDTNDPSKATVE
-117 DVAKAD
+117 DVTKAD

-136 STGEVNPQYGY
+136 STGEVSPQYRY
-147 IQNEDGFYHNF
+147 IQYDGVFYHNF
-158 RLFDSQNWY
+158 RILDSQNWY

-189 YNIGSVVKIGLTGNG
+189 YNIGSVVKVGLTGNG
-204 EKVSRVRLFSNGG
+204 EKVSRVRLLSNGG
-217 KILAGMMML
+217 KNLAGMMML

-238 MKTNEYYGL
+238 MKSNENYYGL
-247 SSAVSIF
+247 LPTVSIF
-254 CESSNVILSSTPTWF
+254 CESNNVILSSTPTWF

-301 FSIGRSE
+301 FSIDRSE
-308 IKEMDPLDY
+308 IKEMDPLNY
-317 KAFAPLKLTTAES
+317 KASAPLKLTAAES

-335 SVDAVGDDVMSVRY
+335 SVDAEGDDAMSVRY
-349 LAMASAAW
+349 LAIASAAW

-371 SLASVLINSH
+371 SLASVFINNH
-381 ECQTKSEKSFKMEFT
+381 ECQSNSEKSFKMEFT

-422 GNTGMGKC
+422 GSTGIGKC
-430 TILDVTTAA
+430 TIIDVTTAA

-454 TYNELHALLKS
+454 TYNQLYALLKS

-491 SEIMKEYGKS
+491 SEIMKEYGKP
-501 LTDEDMESAHAAGCQ
+501 LTDEDMASAHAAGCQ
-516 WDWWNLSQRT
+516 WSWWNLSQGT

-543 VKKEI
+543 VKKEKA
-548 TTEWYLFNQ
+548 TEWYLFNP

-567 EATFTTNM
+567 EATFSTSM
-575 FRMFNINSLTITP
+575 FSIFNVNPLTITP

-599 FVIEDLFKGNATL
+599 FVIENLFKGNTAL
-612 AGLGFIEEEGTYL
+612 AELGFIEEEGTYL

-642 NKLGIYNSPY
+642 NKLGIYKSPY
-652 KGFNYDL
+652 VGLNFDL
-659 SFGCYATYNPNASQE
+659 GFGCYATYNSNASQE
-674 KYPLGTYDSENN
+674 EYPLGTYDSENN

-693 ILGNSDGI
+693 ILGNQNKI
-701 YGPSSCTLTW
+701 YGTSSCTLTW

>member
-1 MGGGINAYICE
+1 
-12 SCSELT
+12 
-18 GKNLNTFN
+18 
-26 MKTLKLL
+26 MKALKFL

-47 LSCAKEPME
+47 LSCAKEPVE
-56 NLKTSSPEKE
+56 NLKTSSPERE
-66 TVTLCL
+66 TVTLRL

-94 LLINRTLYEIK
+94 LLINRTLYEIT
-105 VDADDPSKATVE
+105 VDANDPSKATVE
-117 DVAKAD
+117 DVTKAD
-123 EYFAFYVPCPKNL
+123 EYFAFYVPCPKNQ
-136 STGEVNPQYGY
+136 STGEVSPQYRY
-147 IQNEDGFYHNF
+147 IQYEGVFYHNF
-158 RLFDSQNWY
+158 RILDSQNWY

-189 YNIGSVVKIGLTGNG
+189 YNIGSVVKVGLTGNG

-217 KILAGMMML
+217 KNLAGMMML

-238 MKTNEYYGL
+238 MKPNENYYGL
-247 SSAVSIF
+247 SSTVSIF
-254 CESSNVILSSTPTWF
+254 CESNNVILSSTPTWF

-293 FVRTKTDA
+293 FVRTKTGA

-308 IKEMDPLDY
+308 IKEMDPLNY
-317 KAFAPLKLTTAES
+317 KASAPLKLTAAES

-335 SVDAVGDDVMSVRY
+335 SVDAVGDDAMSVRY
-349 LAMASAAW
+349 LAIASAAW

-371 SLASVLINSH
+371 SLASVFINNH
-381 ECQTKSEKSFKMEFT
+381 ECQSNSEKSFKMEFT

-422 GNTGMGKC
+422 GSTGIGKC
-430 TILDVTTAA
+430 TIIDVTTAA

-454 TYNELHALLKS
+454 TYNQLHALLKS

-491 SEIMKEYGKS
+491 SEIMKEYGKP
-501 LTDEDMESAHAAGCQ
+501 LTDEDMASAHAAGCQ
-516 WDWWNLSQRT
+516 WSWWNLSQGT

-543 VKKEI
+543 VKNEI
-548 TTEWYLFNQ
+548 ATEWYLFNP

-567 EATFTTNM
+567 EATFSTSM
-575 FRMFNINSLTITP
+575 FSIFNVNPLTITP

-599 FVIEDLFKGNATL
+599 FVIENLFKGNTAL
-612 AGLGFIEEEGTYL
+612 AELGFIEEEGTYL

-652 KGFNYDL
+652 VGLNFDL
-659 SFGCYATYNPNASQE
+659 GFGCYATYNSNASQE
-674 KYPLGTYDSENN
+674 EYPLGTYDSENN

-693 ILGNSDGI
+693 ILGNINRI

>member
-1 MGGGINAYICE
+1 
-12 SCSELT
+12 
-18 GKNLNTFN
+18 
-26 MKTLKLL
+26 MKTLRLL

-47 LSCAKEPME
+47 LSCAKEPVE
-56 NLKTSSPEKE
+56 NLKPSSPEKE
-66 TVTLCL
+66 TVTLRL

-94 LLINRTLYEIK
+94 LLINRTLYEIT
-105 VDADDPSKATVE
+105 VDANDPSKATVE
-117 DVAKAD
+117 DVTKAD

-136 STGEVNPQYGY
+136 STGEVSPQYRY
-147 IQNEDGFYHNF
+147 IQYDGVFYHNF
-158 RLFDSQNWY
+158 RILDSQNWY

-189 YNIGSVVKIGLTGNG
+189 YNIGSVVKVGLTGNG

-217 KILAGMMML
+217 KNLAGMMML

-238 MKTNEYYGL
+238 MKPNENYYGL
-247 SSAVSIF
+247 SSTVSIF
-254 CESSNVILSSTPTWF
+254 CESNNVILSSTPTWF

-301 FSIGRSE
+301 FSIGGSE
-308 IKEMDPLDY
+308 IKEMDPLNY
-317 KAFAPLKLTTAES
+317 KASAPLKLTAAES

-349 LAMASAAW
+349 LAIASAAW

-371 SLASVLINSH
+371 SLASVFINNH
-381 ECQTKSEKSFKMEFT
+381 ECQSNSEKSFKMEFT

-422 GNTGMGKC
+422 GSTGIGKC
-430 TILDVTTAA
+430 TIIDVTTAA

-454 TYNELHALLKS
+454 TYNQLHALLKS
-465 SDAAGISLWLFTKA
+465 IDAAGISLWLFTKA

-491 SEIMKEYGKS
+491 SEIMKEYGKP
-501 LTDEDMESAHAAGCQ
+501 LTDEDMASAHAAGCQ
-516 WDWWNLSQRT
+516 WSWWNLSQGT

-543 VKKEI
+543 VKEEI
-548 TTEWYLFNQ
+548 ATEWYLFNP

-567 EATFTTNM
+567 EATFSTSM
-575 FRMFNINSLTITP
+575 FRMFNVNPLTITP

-599 FVIEDLFKGNATL
+599 FVIENLFKGNTAL
-612 AGLGFIEEEGTYL
+612 AELGFIEEEGTYL

-652 KGFNYDL
+652 VGLNFDL
-659 SFGCYATYNPNASQE
+659 GFGCYATYNSNASQE
-674 KYPLGTYDSENN
+674 EYPLGTYDSENN

-693 ILGNSDGI
+693 ILGNQNKI
-701 YGPSSCTLTW
+701 YGTSSCTLTW
-711 PLPDKSVTVENFSK
+711 PLPTKSVTVENFSK

>member
-1 MGGGINAYICE
+1 
-12 SCSELT
+12 
-18 GKNLNTFN
+18 
-26 MKTLKLL
+26 MKTLKFL

-66 TVTLCL
+66 TVTLRL

-94 LLINRTLYEIK
+94 LLINRILYEIT
-105 VDADDPSKATVE
+105 VDANDPSKATVE
-117 DVAKAD
+117 DVTKAD
-123 EYFAFYVPCPKNL
+123 EYFAFYVPCLTKP

-147 IQNEDGFYHNF
+147 FQYEGVFYHN
-158 RLFDSQNWY
+158 LCILDTQNWY

-189 YNIGSVVKIGLTGNG
+189 YNIGSVVKVGLTGNG
-204 EKVSRVRLFSNGG
+204 EKLSRVRLLSNGG
-217 KILAGMMML
+217 KNLAGMMML

-238 MKTNEYYGL
+238 MKSNENYYGL
-247 SSAVSIF
+247 LPTVSIF

-308 IKEMDPLDY
+308 IKEMDPLNY
-317 KAFAPLKLTTAES
+317 KASAPLKLTAAES

-335 SVDAVGDDVMSVRY
+335 SVDAVGDDAMSVRY
-349 LAMASAAW
+349 LAIASAAW
-357 DSYMNSPSSSWTEQ
+357 DSYMNSNPWTEQ
-371 SLASVLINSH
+371 GLASVFINNH
-381 ECQTKSEKSFKMEFT
+381 EYQTNSEKSFKMEFT

-422 GNTGMGKC
+422 GSTGIGKC
-430 TILDVTTAA
+430 TIIDVTTAA
-439 PTGVAPTLDV
+439 PTGVSPTLDV

-454 TYNELHALLKS
+454 TYNQLHALLKS

-501 LTDEDMESAHAAGCQ
+501 LTDEDMASAHAAGCQ
-516 WDWWNLSQRT
+516 WSWWNLSQGT

-534 ASSTGMETI
+534 ASSTGVETI
-543 VKKEI
+543 VKEEI
-548 TTEWYLFNQ
+548 ATEWYLFNP

-567 EATFTTNM
+567 EATFATDM
-575 FRMFNINSLTITP
+575 FGIFDVNPLTITP

-599 FVIEDLFKGNATL
+599 FVIENLFKGNTAL
-612 AGLGFIEEEGTYL
+612 AELGFIEEEGTYL

-637 IRFDM
+637 IRFEM
-642 NKLGIYNSPY
+642 NKLGIYNSTY
-652 KGFNYDL
+652 AGFNYDL
-659 SFGCYATYNPNASQE
+659 SFGCYATYNTNVSQE
-674 KYPLGTYDSENN
+674 EYPLGTYDSENN
-686 AISIVSL
+686 AISVVSL
-693 ILGNSDGI
+693 ILGNPSRI
-701 YGPSSCTLTW
+701 YGTSSCTLTW
-711 PLPDKSVTVENFSK
+711 PLPTKSVTVENFSK

>member
-1 MGGGINAYICE
+1 
-12 SCSELT
+12 
-18 GKNLNTFN
+18 
-26 MKTLKLL
+26 MKTLKFL

-47 LSCAKEPME
+47 LSCAKEPVE
-56 NLKTSSPEKE
+56 NLKPSSPEKE
-66 TVTLCL
+66 TVTLRL
-72 SAPETK
+72 SAPETTK

-94 LLINRTLYEIK
+94 LVINGSLYEVS

-117 DVAKAD
+117 DVTKAD
-123 EYFAFYVPCPKNL
+123 EYFAFYVPCPKNP
-136 STGEVNPQYGY
+136 STGEVNPQYWNL
-147 IQNEDGFYHNF
+147 QEEDGLCHYFSIPY
-158 RLFDSQNWY
+158 SQNWY

-189 YNIGSVVKIGLTGNG
+189 CNIGSVVKVGLTGNG

-217 KILAGMMML
+217 KKLAGIMML
-226 TDEQVR
+226 TNEQLR
-232 TGDLSG
+232 TGNLSG
-238 MKTNEYYGL
+238 MKPNERNYVL
-247 SSAVSIF
+247 SSTVSIV
-254 CESSNVILSSTPTWF
+254 CESNDVILSSTPTWF

-301 FSIGRSE
+301 FSIDRSE

-317 KAFAPLKLTTAES
+317 KASAPLKLTAAES

-335 SVDAVGDDVMSVRY
+335 SVDAVCDDAMSVRY

-357 DSYMNSPSSSWTEQ
+357 DSYMNSNYWTEQ
-371 SLASVLINSH
+371 SLASEFINSH
-381 ECQTKSEKSFKMEFT
+381 EYQTNSGKSFKMEFT
-396 KAYNSTGNAVPIA
+396 KAYNSTGYLVPIA

-422 GNTGMGKC
+422 GDTGMGEC
-430 TILDVTTAA
+430 TILDVTTSA
-439 PTGVAPTLDV
+439 PTGIAPTLDV

-454 TYNELHALLKS
+454 TYNQLHALLKS

-516 WDWWNLSQRT
+516 WSWWSLSQRT

-534 ASSTGMETI
+534 SSSTGMETI

-567 EATFTTNM
+567 GATFTTDM

-612 AGLGFIEEEGTYL
+612 AELGFIEEEGTYL

-637 IRFDM
+637 IRYDM
-642 NKLGIYNSPY
+642 NKLGIYNPKY
-652 KGFNYDL
+652 MRFDYDL
-659 SFGCYATYNPNASQE
+659 GFGCYATYNPSASQE
-674 KYPLGTYDSENN
+674 EWPLGTYGSENN
-686 AISIVSL
+686 AISVVSL

-701 YGPSSCTLTW
+701 YGPFSCTLTW
-711 PLPDKSVTVENFSK
+711 TSPANSMTVENFSK

>member
-1 MGGGINAYICE
+1 
-12 SCSELT
+12 
-18 GKNLNTFN
+18 
-26 MKTLKLL
+26 MKTLRLL

-66 TVTLCL
+66 TVTLRL

-105 VDADDPSKATVE
+105 VDANDPSKATVE
-117 DVAKAD
+117 DVTKAD
-123 EYFAFYVPCPKNL
+123 EYFAFYVLCPTNL
-136 STGEVNPQYGY
+136 STGEVSPQYRY
-147 IQNEDGFYHNF
+147 IQYEGVFYHNF
-158 RLFDSQNWY
+158 RILDSQNWY

-189 YNIGSVVKIGLTGNG
+189 YNIGSVVKVGLTGNG

-217 KILAGMMML
+217 KNLAGMMML

-238 MKTNEYYGL
+238 MKPNENYYGL
-247 SSAVSIF
+247 SSTVSIF
-254 CESSNVILSSTPTWF
+254 CESNNVILSSTPTWF
-269 YFVTAPFEDESG
+269 YFVTALFEDESG

-308 IKEMDPLDY
+308 IKEMDPLNY
-317 KAFAPLKLTTAES
+317 KASTPLKLTAAES

-371 SLASVLINSH
+371 SLASVFINNH

-422 GNTGMGKC
+422 GSTGIGKC
-430 TILDVTTAA
+430 TIIDVTTAA

-454 TYNELHALLKS
+454 TYNQLHALLKS

-491 SEIMKEYGKS
+491 SEIMKEYGKP
-501 LTDEDMESAHAAGCQ
+501 LTDEDMTSAHAAGCQ
-516 WDWWNLSQRT
+516 WSWWDLSQGT

-548 TTEWYLFNQ
+548 ATEWYLFNP

-567 EATFTTNM
+567 EATFSTSM
-575 FRMFNINSLTITP
+575 FSIFNVNPLTITP

-599 FVIEDLFKGNATL
+599 FVIENLFKGNTAL
-612 AGLGFIEEEGTYL
+612 AELGFIEEEGTYL

-637 IRFDM
+637 IRYDM

-652 KGFNYDL
+652 VGLNFDL
-659 SFGCYATYNPNASQE
+659 GFGCYATYNSNASQE
-674 KYPLGTYDSENN
+674 EYPLGTYDSENN

-693 ILGNSDGI
+693 ILGNINRI

-711 PLPDKSVTVENFSK
+711 PLPTKSVTVENFSK

>member
-1 MGGGINAYICE
+1 
-12 SCSELT
+12 
-18 GKNLNTFN
+18 
-26 MKTLKLL
+26 MKTLKFL

-47 LSCAKEPME
+47 LSCAKEPVE

-66 TVTLCL
+66 TVTLRL

-94 LLINRTLYEIK
+94 LLINRILYEIT

-117 DVAKAD
+117 DVTKAD
-123 EYFAFYVPCPKNL
+123 EYFAFYVPCPKNQ
-136 STGEVNPQYGY
+136 STGEVNPQYRY
-147 IQNEDGFYHNF
+147 IQYDGVFYHNF
-158 RLFDSQNWY
+158 RILDSQNWY

-189 YNIGSVVKIGLTGNG
+189 YNIGSVVKVGLTGNG

-217 KILAGMMML
+217 KNLAGMMML

-238 MKTNEYYGL
+238 MKPNENYYGL
-247 SSAVSIF
+247 SSTVSIF
-254 CESSNVILSSTPTWF
+254 CESNNVILSSTPTWF

-308 IKEMDPLDY
+308 IKEMDPLNY
-317 KAFAPLKLTTAES
+317 KASAPLKLTAAES

-349 LAMASAAW
+349 LAIASAAW

-371 SLASVLINSH
+371 SLASVFINNH
-381 ECQTKSEKSFKMEFT
+381 DYQTKSEKSFKMEFT

-422 GNTGMGKC
+422 GSTGIGKC
-430 TILDVTTAA
+430 TIIDVTTAA

-454 TYNELHALLKS
+454 TYNQLHAILKS

-491 SEIMKEYGKS
+491 SEIMKEYGKP
-501 LTDEDMESAHAAGCQ
+501 LTDEDMASAHAAGCQ
-516 WDWWNLSQRT
+516 WSWWNLSQGT

-543 VKKEI
+543 VKEEI
-548 TTEWYLFNQ
+548 ATEWYLFNP

-567 EATFTTNM
+567 EATFSTSM
-575 FRMFNINSLTITP
+575 FSIFNVNPLTITP

-599 FVIEDLFKGNATL
+599 FVIENLFKGNTAL
-612 AGLGFIEEEGTYL
+612 AELGFIEEEGTYL

-652 KGFNYDL
+652 VGLNFDL
-659 SFGCYATYNPNASQE
+659 GFGCYATYNSNASQE
-674 KYPLGTYDSENN
+674 EYPLGTYDSENN

-693 ILGNSDGI
+693 ILGNQNKI
-701 YGPSSCTLTW
+701 YGTSSCTLTW
-711 PLPDKSVTVENFSK
+711 PLPTKSVTVENFSK

>member
-1 MGGGINAYICE
+1 
-12 SCSELT
+12 
-18 GKNLNTFN
+18 
-26 MKTLKLL
+26 MKTLRLL

-66 TVTLCL
+66 TVTLRL

-105 VDADDPSKATVE
+105 VDANDPSKATVE
-117 DVAKAD
+117 DVTKAD
-123 EYFAFYVPCPKNL
+123 EYFAFYVLCPTNL
-136 STGEVNPQYGY
+136 STGEVSPQYRY
-147 IQNEDGFYHNF
+147 IQYEGVFYHNF
-158 RLFDSQNWY
+158 RILDSQNWY

-189 YNIGSVVKIGLTGNG
+189 YNIGSVVKVGLTGNG
-204 EKVSRVRLFSNGG
+204 EKLSRVRLLSNGD
-217 KILAGMMML
+217 KNLAGMMML

-238 MKTNEYYGL
+238 MKSNENYYGL
-247 SSAVSIF
+247 LPTVSIF

-308 IKEMDPLDY
+308 IKEMDPLNY
-317 KAFAPLKLTTAES
+317 KASAPLKLTAAES

-335 SVDAVGDDVMSVRY
+335 SVDAEGDDAMSVRY
-349 LAMASAAW
+349 LAIASAAW

-371 SLASVLINSH
+371 SLASVFINNH
-381 ECQTKSEKSFKMEFT
+381 ECQSNSEKSFKMEFT

-422 GNTGMGKC
+422 GSTGIGKC
-430 TILDVTTAA
+430 TIIDVTTAA

-454 TYNELHALLKS
+454 TYNQLHALLKS

-491 SEIMKEYGKS
+491 SEIMKEYGKP
-501 LTDEDMESAHAAGCQ
+501 LTDEDMTSAHAAGCQ
-516 WDWWNLSQRT
+516 WSWWNLSQGT

-548 TTEWYLFNQ
+548 ATEWYLFNP

-567 EATFTTNM
+567 EATFSTSM
-575 FRMFNINSLTITP
+575 FSIFNVNPLTITP

-599 FVIEDLFKGNATL
+599 FVIENLFKGNTAL
-612 AGLGFIEEEGTYL
+612 AELGFIEEEGTYL

-637 IRFDM
+637 IRYDM

-652 KGFNYDL
+652 VGLNFDL
-659 SFGCYATYNPNASQE
+659 GFGCYATYNSNASQE
-674 KYPLGTYDSENN
+674 EYPLGTYDSENN

-693 ILGNSDGI
+693 ILGNINRI

-711 PLPDKSVTVENFSK
+711 PLPTKSVTVENFSK

>member
-1 MGGGINAYICE
+1 
-12 SCSELT
+12 
-18 GKNLNTFN
+18 
-26 MKTLKLL
+26 MKTLKFL

-47 LSCAKEPME
+47 LSCAKEPVE
-56 NLKTSSPEKE
+56 NLKPSSPEKE
-66 TVTLCL
+66 TVTLRL

-78 TALKDDKTVVW
+78 TALKNDKTVVW

-94 LLINRTLYEIK
+94 LLINRTLYEIT

-123 EYFAFYVPCPKNL
+123 EYFAFYVPCPTNL
-136 STGEVNPQYGY
+136 STGEVSPQYRY
-147 IQNEDGFYHNF
+147 IQYDGVFYHNF
-158 RLFDSQNWY
+158 RILDSQNWY

-189 YNIGSVVKIGLTGNG
+189 YNIGSVVKVGLTGNG
-204 EKVSRVRLFSNGG
+204 EKLSRVRLLSNGG
-217 KILAGMMML
+217 KNLAGMMML

-238 MKTNEYYGL
+238 MKSNENYYGL
-247 SSAVSIF
+247 LPTVSIF

-308 IKEMDPLDY
+308 IKEMAPLNY
-317 KAFAPLKLTTAES
+317 KASAPLKLTAPES

-371 SLASVLINSH
+371 SLASVFINNH

-422 GNTGMGKC
+422 GSTGIGKC
-430 TILDVTTAA
+430 TIIDVTTAA

-454 TYNELHALLKS
+454 TYNQLHALLKS

-491 SEIMKEYGKS
+491 SEIMKEYGKP
-501 LTDEDMESAHAAGCQ
+501 LTDENMASAHAAGCQ
-516 WDWWNLSQRT
+516 WSWWNLSQGT

-548 TTEWYLFNQ
+548 TTEWYLFNP

-567 EATFTTNM
+567 EATFSTSM
-575 FRMFNINSLTITP
+575 FSIFNVNPLTITP

-599 FVIEDLFKGNATL
+599 FVIENLFKGNTAL
-612 AGLGFIEEEGTYL
+612 AELGFIEEEGTYL
-625 TIIDARDKNAVD
+625 TIIDARNKNAVD
-637 IRFDM
+637 IRFAM

-652 KGFNYDL
+652 EGFNYAL
-659 SFGCYATYNPNASQE
+659 SFGCYATYNTNASQE
-674 KYPLGTYDSENN
+674 EYPLGTYDSENN
-686 AISIVSL
+686 AISVVSL
-693 ILGNSDGI
+693 ILGNPQKI
-701 YGPSSCTLTW
+701 YGTSSCTLTW
-711 PLPDKSVTVENFSK
+711 PLPTKSVTVENFSK